1 MRASSKHSEKCDR
14 IRLLVRTLHLGEQFN
29 SLYALSMGG
38 KCRDHQVPAFGI
50 PPLHVVEDLSCESEV
65 IALGE
70 HVNQA
75 IQNEVVLPDT
85 VLDDETMYLSCLL

>member
-1 MRASSKHSEKCDR
+1 MLYPWVESAEIIKFQHS
-14 IRLLVRTLHLGEQFN
+14 VFLHC
-29 SLYALSMGG
+29 M
-38 KCRDHQVPAFGI
+38 C
-50 PPLHVVEDLSCESEV
+50 VEDLSCESEV